1 MELDQES
8 SYATK
13 KMWVPRVTYCFIA
26 LNITVFILDKLCAMV
41 CDMPLLFVWGAKIN
55 DQIALGQYWRFL
67 TPMFLHAGLTH
78 LLVNMYSLYILG
90 KDVEFIFGRFKYC
103 LIYLSA
109 GLLGNVAS
117 FALSSSIS
125 VGASG
130 AIFGLLGALLY
141 LGVVYR
147 EVVSA
152 KFTTDIMT
160 MILANIA
167 FGFMVP
173 RIDNNAHIG
182 GLIGGFLIAYTLG
195 VVSQRGLNKK
205 QILSFLLFIILAAV
219 GIAFGLSR
227 VYKI

>member
-8 SYATK
+8 SYTTK
-13 KMWVPRVTYCFIA
+13 KMWVPRVTYCLIA
-26 LNITVFILDKLCAMV
+26 INVAVFILDKLCAMI
-41 CDMPLLFVWGAKIN
+41 CDVPLLFMLGAKIN
-55 DQIALGQYWRFL
+55 NEIAVGQYWRFL
-67 TPMFLHAGLTH
+67 TPMFLHAGFMH

-103 LIYLSA
+103 LIYLAA
-109 GLLGNVAS
+109 GVLGNIAS

-141 LGVVYR
+141 LGIVYR
-147 EVVSA
+147 EVVSTR
-152 KFTTDIMT
+152 FTADIMT

-173 RIDNNAHIG
+173 KIDNNAHIG

-195 VVSQRGLNKK
+195 IIGQKSFNIK
-205 QILSFLLFIILAAV
+205 QALSFLSFIVV
-219 GIAFGLSR
+219 GIIGIMVGLAR
-227 VYKI
+227 V

>member
-8 SYATK
+8 SYTTK
-13 KMWVPRVTYCFIA
+13 KMWVPHVTYCFIGI
-26 LNITVFILDKLCAMV
+26 NIAVFVFDKLCAMA
-41 CDMPLLFVWGAKIN
+41 CDVPLLFMLGAKIN
-55 DQIALGQYWRFL
+55 DQIAVGQYWRFL
-67 TPMFLHAGLTH
+67 TPMFLHAGLMH

-90 KDVEFIFGRFKYC
+90 KDVELIFGRFKYC
-103 LIYLSA
+103 LIYLAA

-117 FALSSSIS
+117 FALSSLIS

-141 LGVVYR
+141 LGIVYR
-147 EVVSA
+147 KVVSA
-152 KFTTDIMT
+152 KFTADIMT

-195 VVSQRGLNKK
+195 IVGQKSFNKK
-205 QILSFLLFIILAAV
+205 QIASFLVFIILAAV
-219 GIAFGLSR
+219 GVAFGLSR
-227 VYKI
+227 A